1 MTTLNTKD
9 FNTLVSNAAANVQGS
24 SSQLLDLSVG
34 SILLSVI
41 EAMSSVAIWLQG
53 MIIQLLTVTRAATC
67 SSGDLDTWCADYNF
81 YRLPATNATG
91 VVTFAR
97 FTPSAQATIPVGSLV
112 QTADGTQQYSV
123 VANNANPL
131 FNTSLNAY
139 VLPIGTASG
148 QINVQAV
155 TAGTGANAI
164 AGAIN
169 SLGQAIPFIDTVT
182 NVAAFTNGMAA
193 ESDSAMRIRFVAY
206 ISSLSKA
213 TRGAIQYAV
222 TSVQSGLSDVLTE
235 NYNYAGQAQPGY
247 FYVCV
252 DDGTGYPSQTL
263 ISNIYNAI
271 DAVRG
276 FTVAFGVFPP
286 IVVTASVNMTIVTS
300 SGYNHSVL
308 SGQVQAAITNAINS
322 LGLGNSLSIT
332 KLAQIA
338 YGVSPG
344 ITNVTGVTIN
354 GGNTDLAA
362 TQQQSIHAG
371 TVTVN

>member
-34 SILLSVI
+34 SILLSII
-41 EAMSSVAIWLQG
+41 EAMSAVGMWLQG

-67 SSGDLDTWCADYNF
+67 SNSDLDTWCADYNF
-81 YRLPATNATG
+81 YRLPAGFASG
-91 VVTFAR
+91 MVTFAR
-97 FTPSAQATIPVGSLV
+97 FTPSAQATIPIGALV